1 MLETE
6 FSLWERGVERPVLPL
21 LDELDIALLAYR
33 PLGGG
38 FLAGAMRNIDALEEG
53 DFRRHDPR
61 FGRGNLPHNQG
72 FADALA
78 AVAAIKQVTPAQL
91 ALAWLLHKGPRVLPI
106 PGAKSVAHIRSNA
119 EAAEIAL
126 ADDEIAALEA
136 SAPKT
141 TAGDR
146 YPAEFM
152 SSIDSE

>member
-1 MLETE
+1 VASSAPC
-6 FSLWERGVERPVLPL
+6 FPP

-38 FLAGAMRNIDALEEG
+38 FLAGAMPPIDVLEEG

-61 FGRGNLPHNQG
+61 FGQGNLPHNQG
-72 FADALA
+72 FANALA
-78 AVAAIKQVTPAQL
+78 AVAAKKQVTPAQL

-106 PGAKSVAHIRSNA
+106 PGAKSVAHISANA

-126 ADDEIAALEA
+126 VDDEIAELEA